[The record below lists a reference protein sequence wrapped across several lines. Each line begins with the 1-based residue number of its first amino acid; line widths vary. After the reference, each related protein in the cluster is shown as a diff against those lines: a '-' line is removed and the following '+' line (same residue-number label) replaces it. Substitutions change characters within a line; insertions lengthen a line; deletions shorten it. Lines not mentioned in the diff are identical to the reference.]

1 MVITGISENALI
13 CMKVIIKVDFID
25 LFGFFYI
32 KILL

>member
-25 LFGFFYI
+25 LFIFYI